1 MAQHISIIE
10 NNLFPKIEKAIQ
22 SRFSKKNIGLSSFR
36 YEELKSDEYKLFPNC
51 RVFLNKRKI
60 GEKEEIF
67 EIHFNT
73 IEKKVVEI
81 FLIKW

>member
-10 NNLFPKIEKAIQ
+10 NNMFPKIVEAIQ
-22 SRFSKKNIGLSSFR
+22 NRFTKKNIGLSSFR
-36 YEELKSDEYKLFPNC
+36 YEELKSNDYKLFPDC

-60 GEKEEIF
+60 GKQEELF

-73 IEKKVVEI
+73 NECKVVDI
-81 FLIKW
+81 FLIK

>member
-10 NNLFPKIEKAIQ
+10 NNLLPKVKESIQ
-22 SRFSKKNIGLSSFR
+22 NRFAKQNIGLGSFR
-36 YEELKSDEYKLFPNC
+36 YEELKSNDYKLFPNC

-60 GEKEEIF
+60 GKQEGLF

-73 IEKKVVEI
+73 EEQKVIDI
-81 FLIKW
+81 FLVK

>member
-10 NNLFPKIEKAIQ
+10 NNLFPKVQEAIQ
-22 SRFSKKNIGLSSFR
+22 SRFAKQNVGLGSFR
-36 YEELKSDEYKLFPNC
+36 YEELKSNDYKLFPHC

-60 GEKEEIF
+60 GKQEELF

-73 IEKKVVEI
+73 EERKIVDI
-81 FLIKW
+81 FLVK

>member
-10 NNLFPKIEKAIQ
+10 NRLFPKVNEVIQ
-22 SRFSKKNIGLSSFR
+22 NRFAKRNIGLSSFR
-36 YEELKSDEYKLFPNC
+36 YKELKSNDYKMFPNS

-60 GEKEEIF
+60 GKEEETF

-73 IEKKVVEI
+73 EEKKVIDI
-81 FLIKW
+81 FWIK

>member
-22 SRFSKKNIGLSSFR
+22 NRFSKKNIGLSSFR
-36 YEELKSDEYKLFPNC
+36 YEELKSDDYKLFPNC
-51 RVFLNKRKI
+51 KVFLNKRKI
-60 GEKEEIF
+60 GKQEVLF

-73 IEKKVVEI
+73 LEKKVVEI
-81 FLIKW
+81 FLIK

>member
-1 MAQHISIIE
+1 MAQHISIID
-10 NNLFPKIEKAIQ
+10 NNLFPQIEKAIK

-36 YEELKSDEYKLFPNC
+36 YEELKSDDYKLFPNC

-60 GEKEEIF
+60 GNQEELF

-73 IEKKVVEI
+73 NERKVVDI
-81 FLIKW
+81 FLIK

>member
-22 SRFSKKNIGLSSFR
+22 SRFSKKNIGLSSFL
-36 YEELKSDEYKLFPNC
+36 YEELNSDEYKQFPNC

-60 GEKEEIF
+60 GKQEELF
-67 EIHFNT
+67 EIHFDT
-73 IEKKVVEI
+73 TERKVIDI
-81 FLIKW
+81 FLVK

>member
-10 NNLFPKIEKAIQ
+10 NNLFPKIGKAIQ
-22 SRFSKKNIGLSSFR
+22 RRFSKKNIGLSSLR

-60 GEKEEIF
+60 GKNEELF

-73 IEKKVVEI
+73 LEKKVIEI
-81 FLIKW
+81 FLIK

>member
-10 NNLFPKIEKAIQ
+10 NNMFPQIVEAIQ
-22 SRFSKKNIGLSSFR
+22 NRFAKKNIGLSSFR
-36 YEELKSDEYKLFPNC
+36 YEELKSNDYKLFPDC

-60 GEKEEIF
+60 GKQEELF

-73 IEKKVVEI
+73 NERKVVDI
-81 FLIKW
+81 FLIK

>member
-10 NNLFPKIEKAIQ
+10 NNMFPQIVEAIQ
-22 SRFSKKNIGLSSFR
+22 NRFTKKNIGLSSFR
-36 YEELKSDEYKLFPNC
+36 YEELKSNDYKLFPDC

-60 GEKEEIF
+60 GKQEELF

-73 IEKKVVEI
+73 NERKVVDI
-81 FLIKW
+81 FLIK

>member
-10 NNLFPKIEKAIQ
+10 NNMFPQIAEAIQ
-22 SRFSKKNIGLSSFR
+22 SRFAKKNIGLSSFR
-36 YEELKSDEYKLFPNC
+36 YEELKSDDYKLFPNC

-60 GEKEEIF
+60 GNQEELF

-73 IEKKVVEI
+73 NERKVVDI
-81 FLIKW
+81 FLIK

>member
-10 NNLFPKIEKAIQ
+10 NNMFPKIVEAIQ
-22 SRFSKKNIGLSSFR
+22 NRFTKKNIGLSSFR
-36 YEELKSDEYKLFPNC
+36 YEELKSNDYKLFPDC

-60 GEKEEIF
+60 GKQEELF

-73 IEKKVVEI
+73 NERKVVDI
-81 FLIKW
+81 FLIK